1 MNNKF
6 VYLNNE
12 ISSQIGFDRQRRVD
26 AQEIEQSTVINEDRK
41 RLLRNFKTEFIKNRR
56 IRAER
61 KIIQFTNIELIRIHF
76 FKTFDNSLHR
86 SFLRKYGI
94 SPLEYTDFNRTILFQ
109 IENAELFNLFLEH
122 IDSIINSGEGESY
135 NGEEYNLL
143 ALIYKFSFY
152 SSEDRILTFS
162 EQGNL
167 ISFIYTHLE
176 DVYNEQKDALFNK
189 LRERG
194 INFTYFESTSYILE
208 IHDIYPAD
216 LGLIVD
222 NFDIVKTVTSS
233 RVENIRRSIAGPI
246 REYGFDVNVDEDIP
260 LVGVIDTGIARII
273 PFENIIHR
281 EVSYNHTNV
290 ETFWDEEGHGTLV
303 AGLIVLGDDFYK
315 EDRAVYDA
323 KAKIINIKAL
333 HRSNDEL
340 NIPLLIENL
349 REIRKTYGVKLFNMS
364 LVLPN
369 AKKYNSSYSRFAYE
383 LDKLAHEEDLII
395 FISAGN
401 FDSESL
407 ELLKGEYYH
416 ESHDYPDFFYLLN
429 SESESHLC
437 EDTNIC
443 SPAESLN
450 NISVGAIADNLEE
463 GDNSDITPS
472 SLYPAHYTRKFHID
486 FNKEINGVNISRLKN
501 RNLNKPDFI
510 MEGGDLFN
518 LNSGINILTSP
529 LADVERFYGKTSGTS
544 LATPLLTSYASE
556 ILRQYPS
563 LRAQT
568 VKAIL
573 INSSSYYNAN
583 KFPHFNGK
591 DDLLKSLIGFG
602 KPTKHH
608 LKETDNTSIVY
619 ILEKEI
625 QVEQIIKYPIFIPA
639 YMLTNGNKL
648 KFDISLAYSFDPK
661 EDNHLNYLPLH
672 MSFCIVKNIPIQIV
686 AKKKNDYGIKNGFSW
701 SEDHFGIDNRL
712 FSNAQK
718 KTFIL
723 QPKDIVN
730 VDGSVALAVRCL
742 SKTDFRHALS
752 GVYHP
757 FSIAIRITE
766 LISNENEPQQNLYTE
781 MMRINAHLSIEN
793 DLDAGVIGDLF
804 QEL

>member
-1 MNNKF
+1 MGNKF
-6 VYLNNE
+6 IYLNNE
-12 ISSQIGFDRQRRVD
+12 ISSQIGFDRQRKVD
-26 AQEIEQSTVINEDRK
+26 TPEREQNTVISEDRK
-41 RLLRNFKTEFIKNRR
+41 RILRNFKTEFIHERR
-56 IRAER
+56 ARAER
-61 KIIQFTNIELIRIHF
+61 KTIQLTNVELIRIHF
-76 FKTFDNSLHR
+76 FKTFDNTLHR
-86 SFLRKYGI
+86 DFLRKYGI
-94 SPLEYTDFNRTILFQ
+94 SPIEYTDFNRTILFQ
-109 IENAELFNLFLEH
+109 IENTELFTVFLEH
-122 IDSIINSGEGESY
+122 IDNVINSGEGVSY
-135 NGEEYNLL
+135 HGEEYNLL
-143 ALIYKFSFY
+143 ALVYKFSFY
-152 SSEDRILTFS
+152 SSEDRTLTFS

-167 ISFIYTHLE
+167 ISFIYTHLG
-176 DVYNEQKDALFNK
+176 DVYNEQKDALFNE

-194 INFTYFESTSYILE
+194 IQFTYFENTPYILE
-208 IHDIYPAD
+208 IHNISPTNLD
-216 LGLIVD
+216 LIVD
-222 NFDIVKTVTSS
+222 NFDIVKTVISS
-233 RVENIRRSIAGPI
+233 RVESIRRSIAGPI
-246 REYGFDVNVDEDIP
+246 KEYGFAVNVDEDIP

-273 PFENIIHR
+273 PFENIIDQ
-281 EVSYNHTNV
+281 VSYNHTPV

-303 AGLIVLGDDFYK
+303 SGLIVLGDDFYK
-315 EDRAVYDA
+315 EDKAVYNA

-340 NIPLLIENL
+340 NIPLLIDNL
-349 REIRKTYGVKLFNMS
+349 REIRRTYGVKLFNMS

-383 LDKLAHEEDLII
+383 LDKLAHEEDLIV
-395 FISAGN
+395 FISVGN
-401 FDSESL
+401 FDAESL

-416 ESHDYPDFFYLLN
+416 ENHDYPTFFYSLN
-429 SESESHLC
+429 SESESHMC

-450 NISVGAIADNLEE
+450 NISIGAIADNLEE
-463 GDNSDITPS
+463 GDNSDVTPS

-501 RNLNKPDFI
+501 KNLNKPDFI
-510 MEGGDLFN
+510 MEGGDLFA

-556 ILRQYPS
+556 ILRQYPNI
-563 LRAQT
+563 RTQT
-568 VKAIL
+568 IKAIL

-602 KPTKHH
+602 KPSKHYI
-608 LKETDNTSIVY
+608 KDTDNNSIVY

-625 QVEQIIKYPIFIPA
+625 QIEQIIKYPIFIPQ
-639 YMLTNGNKL
+639 YMRANGNKL

-672 MSFCIVKNIPIQIV
+672 MSFCIVKNVPMQGV
-686 AKKKNDYGIKNGFSW
+686 AGKKIDYGIKGSFSW
-701 SEDHFGIDNRL
+701 SEDHFGIDNRI

-718 KTFIL
+718 KSFTL
-723 QPKDIVN
+723 QPHDIIN
-730 VDGSVALAVRCL
+730 VDGSVAFAIRCL
-742 SKTDFRHALS
+742 AKTDFKNILS
-752 GVYHP
+752 RVNHP
-757 FSIAIRITE
+757 FSVVIRITE

-781 MMRINAHLSIEN
+781 MMRINAHLDIEN

>member
-1 MNNKF
+1 MSNKF

-12 ISSQIGFDRQRRVD
+12 IGSQIGFDRQRKVD
-26 AQEIEQSTVINEDRK
+26 TPEREQNTVVSEDRK
-41 RLLRNFKTEFIKNRR
+41 RILRNFKTEFIDKRR
-56 IRAER
+56 VRAER
-61 KIIQFTNIELIRIHF
+61 KTIQLTNVELIRIHF
-76 FKTFDNSLHR
+76 FKTFDNTLHR
-86 SFLRKYGI
+86 AFLRKYGI
-94 SPLEYTDFNRTILFQ
+94 SPLEYTDFNRTVLFQ
-109 IENAELFNLFLEH
+109 IENTELFTVFLEH
-122 IDSIINSGEGESY
+122 IDSIINSGEGVSY
-135 NGEEYNLL
+135 HGEEYNLL

-152 SSEDRILTFS
+152 SSEDRTLTFS

-176 DVYNEQKDALFNK
+176 GVYNEQKGALFNE
-189 LRERG
+189 LRGRG
-194 INFTYFESTSYILE
+194 IQFTYFENTPYILE
-208 IHDIYPAD
+208 IHNISPTNLD
-216 LGLIVD
+216 LIVD

-246 REYGFDVNVDEDIP
+246 KEYGFVVNVDEDIP
-260 LVGVIDTGIARII
+260 LVGVIDTGIARIA
-273 PFENIIHR
+273 PFENIIDR
-281 EVSYNHTNV
+281 VSYNHTAV

-303 AGLIVLGDDFYK
+303 SGLIVLGDEFYK
-315 EDRAVYDA
+315 EDKAVYNA

-340 NIPLLIENL
+340 NIPLLIGNL
-349 REIRKTYGVKLFNMS
+349 REIRRTYGVKLFNMS

-383 LDKLAHEEDLII
+383 LDKLAHEEDLIV
-395 FISAGN
+395 FISVGN
-401 FDSESL
+401 FDAESL

-416 ESHDYPDFFYLLN
+416 ENHDYPVFFHSLD
-429 SESESHLC
+429 SESESHMC

-486 FNKEINGVNISRLKN
+486 FNKEINGVNISRLRNK
-501 RNLNKPDFI
+501 NLNKPDFI
-510 MEGGDLFN
+510 MEGGDLFA

-556 ILRQYPS
+556 ILRQYPDI
-563 LRAQT
+563 RAQT
-568 VKAIL
+568 IKAIL

-602 KPTKHH
+602 KPSKHYI
-608 LKETDNTSIVY
+608 KNTDNNSIVY

-625 QVEQIIKYPIFIPA
+625 QIEQIIKYPIFIPP
-639 YMLTNGNKL
+639 YMLANGNKL

-672 MSFCIVKNIPIQIV
+672 MSFCIVKNVPIQGV
-686 AKKKNDYGIKNGFSW
+686 AGKKIDYGIKNSFSW
-701 SEDHFGIDNRL
+701 SEDHFGIDNRI

-718 KTFIL
+718 KSFTL
-723 QPKDIVN
+723 QPHDIVN
-730 VDGSVALAVRCL
+730 VDGSVALAIRCL
-742 SKTDFRHALS
+742 AKTDFKTTLS
-752 GVYHP
+752 EVNHP
-757 FSIAIRITE
+757 FSVAIRITE
-766 LISNENEPQQNLYTE
+766 LISNENEPQQNLYAE
-781 MMRINAHLSIEN
+781 MMRINAYLDIEN
-793 DLDAGVIGDLF
+793 DLDAGIIGDLF